1 MAISTTKL
9 TPENPAGFTTYEYNT
24 TPAIS
29 QTNVAFKRIRPAF
42 DGEIVAIRANART
55 VNSATVPEVRV
66 CAAGSATGQNVLAS
80 AITPSAFPATATE
93 GALVTNRVL
102 RRFTRNQ
109 DIVLHLTTGGTA
121 PVDLNVQIV
130 VRPYPMNGEA

>member
-9 TPENPAGFTTYEYNT
+9 TPDNPAGFIVYEYT
-24 TPAIS
+24 ATPAVS

-55 VNSATVPEVRV
+55 VNSTTVPEVRV
-66 CAAGSATGQNVLAS
+66 CAAGSATGQNVLTS
-80 AITPSAFPATATE
+80 ALTPSAFPATAAD
-93 GALVTNRVL
+93 GALVANRTL
-102 RRFTRNQ
+102 RRFTRLQ
-109 DIVLHLTTGGTA
+109 DIVLHLTTSGTA